1 MPPAMAT
8 RVSLTELTQAGV
20 RLRPA
25 EAAAIVA
32 EVCAQRRDGR
42 LRGLPSANVIR
53 VTQTGDVVAE
63 GPVNTD
69 GPDVAPAAQLL
80 DDLLPSLDAPP
91 EFRASGSLRLVIAR
105 ALGTLDLPPFATL
118 DQFAAAIARF
128 AAPDVRTVAR
138 ELFEAWEN
146 AQPADRSAAQNGP
159 PAVVEPL
166 PDPTLTISDVRRA
179 RRATGLTID
188 EVSERSRIPSPLLR
202 ELEWGYLKNWP
213 AGLYGR
219 AQLVR
224 YARAA
229 GLDEQLVVE
238 IASPL
243 LDEVVAE
250 RGGPIV
256 HVVPAEQ
263 SLDAL
268 VAAPARL
275 EIPAPAAAPL
285 SMRQS
290 RGVYSTIDAS
300 SRAVRRRWRRA
311 TAAVA
316 ATLALA
322 LAPALWEQF
331 HQADDEAEP
340 SAVERPVVSS
350 PASLGRSGPAV
361 SGGISRGTATNAQP
375 RPRAIVPDAALPPV
389 KMAEPAPT
397 VTAQPAAYSPTF
409 SNTGTAVFFH
419 EDAGNN
425 SALGR
430 SEADEGNTVL
440 KITRIVDD
448 NAQNFHARPSPDGAH
463 IAFDSDREGVRAVF
477 VADGDGQHV
486 RRISGDGFAAV
497 PSWAPDGRRLAF
509 VKAEAAEPR
518 VWNIWT
524 TDLESGEMHRVTSYS
539 DGQPWGASWFPDSQ
553 RLAFS
558 HDEELVVLNLNT
570 SAQQVFKTPRQGH
583 AVRTPAVSPDGRR
596 VIFQVQRDG
605 AWLLDLRNGSMRR
618 VLEDPTAEEYTW
630 SPDGHRVAF
639 HSPRAGGWGVWI
651 MGQ

>member
-1 MPPAMAT
+1 
-8 RVSLTELTQAGV
+8 V
-20 RLRPA
+20 
-25 EAAAIVA
+25 IVA

-42 LRGLPSANVIR
+42 LRGIPSANVIR
-53 VTQTGDVVAE
+53 VTKAGDVVAE

-91 EFRASGSLRLVIAR
+91 EFRAPGGLRLVIAR
-105 ALGTLDLPPFATL
+105 ALGTLDVPAFSTL

-138 ELFEAWEN
+138 ELFESWEN
-146 AQPADRSAAQNGP
+146 ALAADPAAAQSGP
-159 PAVVEPL
+159 PAVVEAL

-188 EVSERSRIPSPLLR
+188 EVSHRSRIPSPLLR

-238 IASPL
+238 IAWPL
-243 LDEVVAE
+243 LEEVVAE
-250 RGGPIV
+250 RGGQIV

-263 SLDAL
+263 SFDAI
-268 VAAPARL
+268 VPAPVQRL
-275 EIPAPAAAPL
+275 ELPAPAAAPL
-285 SMRQS
+285 SLRQS

-300 SRAVRRRWRRA
+300 TRAVRRRWRRA
-311 TAAVA
+311 IAAVA
-316 ATLALA
+316 ATLTLA

-331 HQADDEAEP
+331 HQSDDSTLPASSFRVP
-340 SAVERPVVSS
+340 ASS
-350 PASLGRSGPAV
+350 PLERRAPAGSVKQEAGRGAD
-361 SGGISRGTATNAQP
+361 T
-375 RPRAIVPDAALPPV
+375 RPHPTVPDAALPTPI
-389 KMAEPAPT
+389 KTAEPVAT

-409 SNTGTAVFFH
+409 SNTGTAVFFR
-419 EDAGNN
+419 EDAADG
-425 SALGR
+425 SLPRGD
-430 SEADEGNTVL
+430 SEEGNTVL

-486 RRISGDGFAAV
+486 RRVSGDGFAAV
-497 PSWAPDGRRLAF
+497 PSWSPDGRHLAF
-509 VKAEAAEPR
+509 VKAEADKPR
-518 VWNIWT
+518 VWNLWT
-524 TDLESGEMHRVTSYS
+524 TELDSGELHRVTSYP
-539 DGQPWGASWFPDSQ
+539 DGQPWGGSWFPDSQ
-553 RLAFS
+553 RIAYS
-558 HDEELVVLNLNT
+558 HDDELVVLNVNT
-570 SAQQVFKTPRQGH
+570 SVQQVFKTPRAGH
-583 AVRTPAVSPDGRR
+583 PVRTPAVSPDGRR

-639 HSPRAGGWGVWI
+639 HSPRSGGWGVWI